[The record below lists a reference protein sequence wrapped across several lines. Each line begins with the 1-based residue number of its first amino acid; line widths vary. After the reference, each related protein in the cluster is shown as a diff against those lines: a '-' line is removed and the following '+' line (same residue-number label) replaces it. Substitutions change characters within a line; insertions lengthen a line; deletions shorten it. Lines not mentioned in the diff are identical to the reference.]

1 MPNSSIRSGKQDVF
15 GTMETSL
22 HVNRSNAFGIS
33 SNRNVAKDRL
43 TDAWQLTQH
52 LLWGAKSDL

>member
-1 MPNSSIRSGKQDVF
+1 MPSSRIKFGKQDVF

-22 HVNRSNAFGIS
+22 HVNRSNVFGIS
-33 SNRNVAKDRL
+33 SEKNIAKDRL
-43 TDAWQLTQH
+43 TDAWQLPQH